1 MTVEKS
7 EPDKKPTDTHLDFVD
22 MDAIKTEVY
31 DIIEVA
37 IHAAVAA
44 GELVI
49 SEVPTIPFSPTKTLE
64 HGDIATPIALGLA
77 KQARMAPR
85 KIAEI
90 IVTHI
95 NLDAHPTI
103 RQIDIAGAGFINIH
117 LSDNWL
123 YDTLQAIATMRETYG
138 TCNKGEG
145 KQLQIEFVSANPTGP
160 LNIVSGRAA
169 AVGDTLVNLLN
180 AIGYNAIREFY
191 VNDAGGQVERLGES
205 IDVRYRQ
212 VLGED
217 GLEIPDDGYHGEYIR
232 EFAQTIVETEGD
244 THLQLKTDER
254 IALFR
259 DKGIAHIL
267 GQQKASL
274 ERFGVNFDVWSSE
287 KAIRESGKPEE
298 IIELFRDKAY
308 LYEAEGATW
317 FRMTDFGDDKDC
329 VVVRSNGE
337 YTYFVPDAA
346 YHRDKFDR
354 GFSTVIDLLGPDHQ
368 GHISRLK
375 NFAKALGLP
384 DEWLEISIIQ
394 QVNLVDAEGNPQD
407 MSKRRGQFY
416 TLDALIDELAA
427 TVGEQF
433 AVDVARYFF
442 LMRANNTHLD
452 FNMELAITHASE
464 NPVFYIQYAHARCC
478 SIFEQGDEQG
488 ITPKPIEVV
497 SLKRL
502 TEPMEHELIRKL
514 AEFPSA
520 VLLSAEAREAHRI
533 VHYLYELAGIF
544 HPYYNQHR
552 VLDPADMEKT
562 DARLILIQSVQRVLK
577 NGLTLLGISAPTS
590 M

>member
-1 MTVEKS
+1 
-7 EPDKKPTDTHLDFVD
+7 

-37 IHAAVAA
+37 IHAAIAA

-49 SEVPTIPFSPTKTLE
+49 SEVPTIPFSPTKTPE

-123 YDTLQAIATMRETYG
+123 YDTLQRIAAMQSAYG
-138 TCNKGEG
+138 TCDKGAG
-145 KQLQIEFVSANPTGP
+145 KQVQIEFVSANPTGP

-212 VLGED
+212 AFGED
-217 GLEIPDDGYHGEYIR
+217 GLEIPEGGYHGEYIR

-244 THLQLKTDER
+244 VYLQLETAER
-254 IALFR
+254 AAIFR
-259 DKGIAHIL
+259 DKGIADIL
-267 GQQKASL
+267 AQQKRSL
-274 ERFGVNFDVWSSE
+274 KRFGVDFDVWSSE

-354 GFSTVIDLLGPDHQ
+354 GFTTVIDLLGPDHQ
-368 GHISRLK
+368 GHISHLK
-375 NFAKALGLP
+375 NFVQAMGLP
-384 DEWLEISIIQ
+384 DDWLEVFIIQ
-394 QVNLVDAEGNPQD
+394 QVNLVDAGGKRVD
-407 MSKRRGQFY
+407 MSKRSGQFL

-562 DARLILIQSVQRVLK
+562 DARLILIQSVQSVLK

>member
-1 MTVEKS
+1 
-7 EPDKKPTDTHLDFVD
+7 

-31 DIIEVA
+31 NIIESA

-44 GELVI
+44 GELAI
-49 SEVPTIPFSPTKTLE
+49 AIPEVPTIPFSPTKTPE

-85 KIAEI
+85 NIAEI
-90 IVTHI
+90 IVKHI
-95 NLDAHPTI
+95 DREAYPII
-103 RQIDIAGAGFINIH
+103 RRIDIGDPGFINIH
-117 LSDNWL
+117 LSDNYL
-123 YDTLQAIATMRETYG
+123 YDTLRTITAMQAAYG
-138 TCNKGEG
+138 TCEKGAG

-191 VNDAGGQVERLGES
+191 VNDAGGQVQRLGES
-205 IDVRYRQ
+205 IEVRYREA
-212 VLGED
+212 LGEE
-217 GLEIPDDGYHGEYIR
+217 GLKIPEGGYPGEYLQA
-232 EFAQTIVETEGD
+232 FAQTIVETEGD

-254 IALFR
+254 VALFR
-259 DKGIAHIL
+259 DRGIAHIL
-267 GQQKASL
+267 EQQKTSL

-298 IIELFRDKAY
+298 IIQLFQEKKY

-317 FRMTDFGDDKDC
+317 FRMTDFDDDKDC
-329 VVVRSNGE
+329 VVIRRDGE

-354 GFSTVIDLLGPDHQ
+354 GFTTVIDLLGPDHQ

-375 NFAKALGLP
+375 NFVKALGLP
-384 DEWLEISIIQ
+384 DDWLEIFIIQ
-394 QVNLVDAEGNPQD
+394 QVNIVDAEGKRRD
-407 MSKRRGQFY
+407 MSKRSGQFY
-416 TLDALIDELAA
+416 TLDTLIDELAE

-442 LMRANNTHLD
+442 LMRANSSHLD
-452 FNMELAITHASE
+452 FNMELAITHATE
-464 NPVFYIQYAHARCC
+464 NPVFYIQYAHARCY
-478 SIFEQGDEQG
+478 SIFEQGKEHG
-488 ITPKPIEVV
+488 ITPKPIEEV

-514 AEFPSA
+514 AEFPSI
-520 VLLSAEAREAHRI
+520 VLLSAEMREAHRI
-533 VHYLYELAGIF
+533 PHYLHELSGIF

-552 VLDPADMEKT
+552 VLDPKDMEKT
-562 DARLILIQSVQRVLK
+562 QARLILVQSVQNVLK
-577 NGLTLLGISAPTS
+577 NGLTLLGISAPAS

>member
-1 MTVEKS
+1 M
-7 EPDKKPTDTHLDFVD
+7 DT
-22 MDAIKTEVY
+22 IKTEVHN
-31 DIIEVA
+31 ILENA
-37 IHAAVAA
+37 IHTAIAAEEIA
-44 GELVI
+44 I
-49 SEVPTIPFSPTKTLE
+49 SEVPDIPFSPTKTPE

-77 KQARMAPR
+77 KHARMAPR

-95 NLDAHPTI
+95 DLNAHPNI

-123 YDTLQAIATMRETYG
+123 YDTLQTIIAMQAAYG
-138 TCNKGEG
+138 TCDKGEG
-145 KQLQIEFVSANPTGP
+145 KPLQIEFVSANPTGP

-180 AIGYNAIREFY
+180 AIGYKAIREYY

-212 VLGED
+212 ALGEE
-217 GLEIPDDGYHGEYIR
+217 GLEIPEGGYQGEYLQA
-232 EFAQTIVETEGD
+232 FAQTIADMEGD
-244 THLQLKTDER
+244 TYLQLTTDER
-254 IALFR
+254 IAHFR

-267 GQQKASL
+267 AQQKTSL

-287 KAIRESGKPEE
+287 KAIRDSGKPEE
-298 IIELFRDKAY
+298 IIQVFRENGY

-329 VVVRSNGE
+329 VVIKSNGE

-354 GFSTVIDLLGPDHQ
+354 DSQRLLICLDPTIKGILHTSK
-368 GHISRLK
+368 ISSKDSVYPMTGSKSSSFNRSISSMQ
-375 NFAKALGLP
+375 KANGRICRNVVVSFLP
-384 DEWLEISIIQ
+384 SMISLTNSQ
-394 QVNLVDAEGNPQD
+394 
-407 MSKRRGQFY
+407 R
-416 TLDALIDELAA
+416 

-452 FNMELAITHASE
+452 FNMELAVTHASE

-478 SIFEQGDEQG
+478 SIFEQGNEQG
-488 ITPKPIEVV
+488 IAPEPIEAV

-514 AEFPSA
+514 AEFPSI
-520 VLLSAEAREAHRI
+520 VLLSAEAREAHHI
-533 VHYLYELAGIF
+533 PHYLHELAGIF

-552 VLDPADMEKT
+552 V
-562 DARLILIQSVQRVLK
+562 QSTPGTGSVRHGKDVRTAYFGK
-577 NGLTLLGISAPTS
+577 MSTTKFKSACKAC
-590 M
+590 

>member
-1 MTVEKS
+1 MNLKR
-7 EPDKKPTDTHLDFVD
+7 KPPDTHLNFAN

-31 DIIEVA
+31 TILETA
-37 IHAAVAA
+37 IRAAMES
-44 GELVI
+44 GELSI
-49 SEVPTIPFSPTKTLE
+49 AEVPDIPFSPTKTPE

-90 IVTHI
+90 IRKHIDLDTHPSIRDI
-95 NLDAHPTI
+95 N
-103 RQIDIAGAGFINIH
+103 IAGAGFINIH
-117 LSDNWL
+117 LSNEWL
-123 YDTLQAIATMRETYG
+123 YDTLRTIAATQSAYG
-138 TCNKGEG
+138 TCDKGAG
-145 KQLQIEFVSANPTGP
+145 KPLQIEFVSANPTGP

-180 AIGYNAIREFY
+180 AIGYKAIREFY
-191 VNDAGGQVERLGES
+191 VNDAGGQVDRLGAS

-212 VLGED
+212 ALGEAD
-217 GLEIPDDGYHGEYIR
+217 LEIPEGGYQGGYLR
-232 EFAQTIVETEGD
+232 EFAEALVESEGD
-244 THLQLKTDER
+244 GLLQLETDER
-254 IALFR
+254 VAHFR
-259 DKGIAHIL
+259 DKGVAHIL
-267 GQQKASL
+267 TQQKASL
-274 ERFGVNFDVWSSE
+274 ERFGVHFDVWSSE

-298 IIELFRDKAY
+298 IIELFREKAY

-329 VVVRSNGE
+329 VVIRSNGE

-354 GFSTVIDLLGPDHQ
+354 GFTTVIDLLGPDHQ
-368 GHISRLK
+368 GHITRLK
-375 NFAKALGLP
+375 GFVKALGMP
-384 DEWLEISIIQ
+384 DDWLEIFIIQ
-394 QVNLVDAEGNPQD
+394 QVNLVDAAGNRED
-407 MSKRRGQFY
+407 MSKRRGQFL
-416 TLDALIDELAA
+416 TLDALVDELAE

-452 FNMELAITHASE
+452 FNMELAVTHASE

-478 SIFEQGDEQG
+478 SIFEQGAEQG
-488 ITPKPIEVV
+488 VTPKPIEAV

-514 AEFPSA
+514 ADFPSV
-520 VLLSAEAREAHRI
+520 VLLSAETREAHRI
-533 VHYLYELAGIF
+533 PHYLHELSGIF

-552 VLDPADMEKT
+552 VLDPSDMEKT
-562 DARLILIQSVQRVLK
+562 HARLTLVQSVQSVLK
-577 NGLTLLGISAPTS
+577 NGLTLLGISAPVS

>member
-1 MTVEKS
+1 MDTIKS
-7 EPDKKPTDTHLDFVD
+7 E
-22 MDAIKTEVY
+22 IY
-31 DIIEVA
+31 DIIESA
-37 IHAAVAA
+37 IRAAVAA
-44 GELVI
+44 GELTI
-49 SEVPTIPFSPTKTLE
+49 PKVPKIPFSPTKTPE

-77 KQARMAPR
+77 KQAKMPPR

-90 IVTHI
+90 IVAHI
-95 NLDAHPTI
+95 NLNAHPTI

-117 LSDNWL
+117 LSDNYL
-123 YDTLQAIATMRETYG
+123 YDTLQTIATMREAYG
-138 TCNKGEG
+138 TSDKGAG

-180 AIGYNAIREFY
+180 AIGYNAVREYY

-212 VLGED
+212 ALGEK
-217 GLEIPDDGYHGEYIR
+217 GLEIPEGGYQGKYLQ
-232 EFAQTIVETEGD
+232 EFAQTIVDAEGEIYLQLETE
-244 THLQLKTDER
+244 ER
-254 IALFR
+254 VAAFR

-267 GQQKASL
+267 AQQKKSL

-298 IIELFRDKAY
+298 IIELFREKAY

-329 VVVRSNGE
+329 VVIRSNGE
-337 YTYFVPDAA
+337 YTYFVPDAT

-354 GFSTVIDLLGPDHQ
+354 GFTTVIDLLGPDHQ

-375 NFAKALGLP
+375 NFVKALGLP
-384 DEWLEISIIQ
+384 DDWLEISIIQ
-394 QVNLVDAEGNPQD
+394 QVNLVDAEGKRQD
-407 MSKRRGQFY
+407 MSKRQGQFL
-416 TLDALIDELAA
+416 TLDALIDELAE

-452 FNMELAITHASE
+452 FNMELAVTHASE

-478 SIFEQGDEQG
+478 SIFEQGNEQG
-488 ITPKPIEVV
+488 ITSKPIEAV
-497 SLKRL
+497 SLNRL
-502 TEPMEHELIRKL
+502 TASMEHELIRKL
-514 AEFPSA
+514 ADFPAA
-520 VLLSAEAREAHRI
+520 VLLSAEAREAHRV
-533 VHYLYELAGIF
+533 VHYLHELAGIF

-552 VLDPADMEKT
+552 VLDPTDMEKT
-562 DARLILIQSVQRVLK
+562 HARLILIQSVQSVLK
-577 NGLTLLGISAPTS
+577 NGLTLLGISAPTA

>member
-1 MTVEKS
+1 M
-7 EPDKKPTDTHLDFVD
+7 DT
-22 MDAIKTEVY
+22 IKTEIY
-31 DIIEVA
+31 NIIENA
-37 IHAAVAA
+37 IRAAIDA
-44 GELVI
+44 GELPI
-49 SEVPTIPFSPTKTLE
+49 SEVPKIPFSPTKTPQ
-64 HGDIATPIALGLA
+64 HGDIATPVALGLA

-90 IVTHI
+90 IVSHI

-117 LSDNWL
+117 LADNYL
-123 YDTLQAIATMRETYG
+123 YDTLQTIATMQEGYG

-145 KQLQIEFVSANPTGP
+145 KRLQIEFVSANPTGP

-169 AVGDTLVNLLN
+169 AVGDTLVNLLK
-180 AIGYNAIREFY
+180 AIGYNAIREYY

-212 VLGED
+212 TLGED
-217 GLEIPDDGYHGEYIR
+217 GLEIPEGGYQGEYLR
-232 EFAQTIVETEGD
+232 EFAQTLAETEGD
-244 THLQLKTDER
+244 VHLQLEPEER
-254 IALFR
+254 VAAFR

-267 GQQKASL
+267 AEQKKSL
-274 ERFGVNFDVWSSE
+274 ERFGVDFDVWSSE

-308 LYEAEGATW
+308 LYEAEDATW

-354 GFSTVIDLLGPDHQ
+354 GFTTVIDLLGPDHQ

-375 NFAKALGLP
+375 NFVKALGLP
-384 DEWLEISIIQ
+384 DDWLEIFIIQ
-394 QVNLVDAEGNPQD
+394 QVNLVDAEGKRSD
-407 MSKRRGQFY
+407 MSKRRGQFL
-416 TLDALIDELAA
+416 TLDDLIDELAA

-452 FNMELAITHASE
+452 FNMELAVTHASE

-478 SIFEQGDEQG
+478 SIFEQGTEQG
-488 ITPKPIEVV
+488 ITAKSIEAV
-497 SLKRL
+497 SLERI

-520 VLLSAEAREAHRI
+520 VLLSAEAREAHRV
-533 VHYLYELAGIF
+533 VHYLHELAGIF

-562 DARLILIQSVQRVLK
+562 DARLILIQSVQSVLK

>member
-1 MTVEKS
+1 M
-7 EPDKKPTDTHLDFVD
+7 DT
-22 MDAIKTEVY
+22 IKTEVCN
-31 DIIEVA
+31 IIEGA

-44 GELVI
+44 GELAI
-49 SEVPTIPFSPTKTLE
+49 SEVPTIPFSPTKTPE
-64 HGDIATPIALGLA
+64 HGDIATPVALGLA

-85 KIAEI
+85 SIAEI
-90 IVTHI
+90 IVKHIDSDTHAI
-95 NLDAHPTI
+95 IH
-103 RQIDIAGAGFINIH
+103 QIDIAGPGFINIQ

-123 YDTLQAIATMRETYG
+123 YETLQTIAAAQKDYG
-138 TCNKGEG
+138 TCDKGAG
-145 KQLQIEFVSANPTGP
+145 KRVQIEFVSANPTGP

-180 AIGYNAIREFY
+180 AIGYEAIREFY
-191 VNDAGGQVERLGES
+191 VNDAGGQVQRLGES

-212 VLGED
+212 ALGEEA
-217 GLEIPDDGYHGEYIR
+217 LEIPEGGYQGEYIR
-232 EFAQTIVETEGD
+232 EFAETLVETAGD
-244 THLQLKTDER
+244 KYLELKTDER
-254 IALFR
+254 IARFR

-287 KAIRESGKPEE
+287 KAIRESGKPEK
-298 IIELFRDKAY
+298 IIQLFQEQGY

-329 VVVRSNGE
+329 VVIRQDGE

-354 GFSTVIDLLGPDHQ
+354 GFTTVIDLLGPDHQ

-375 NFAKALGLP
+375 NFVKALGLP
-384 DEWLEISIIQ
+384 DDWLEISIIQ
-394 QVNLVDAEGNPQD
+394 QVNLVDAAGKRED
-407 MSKRRGQFY
+407 MSKRSGHFL
-416 TLDALIDELAA
+416 TLDNLIDELAE

-442 LMRANNTHLD
+442 LMRANSSHLD
-452 FNMELAITHASE
+452 FNIELAITHASE

-478 SIFEQGDEQG
+478 SIFEQGSEQG
-488 ITPKPIEVV
+488 ITSKPVEEV
-497 SLKRL
+497 SLKHL
-502 TEPMEHELIRKL
+502 TELMEHELIRKL
-514 AEFPSA
+514 AEFPSI
-520 VLLSAEAREAHRI
+520 VRLSAETREAHR
-533 VHYLYELAGIF
+533 VPHYLHELSGIF

-562 DARLILIQSVQRVLK
+562 HARLILIQSVQTVLK
-577 NGLTLLGISAPTS
+577 NGLTLLGISAPAA

>member
-1 MTVEKS
+1 M
-7 EPDKKPTDTHLDFVD
+7 P
-22 MDAIKTEVY
+22 
-31 DIIEVA
+31 
-37 IHAAVAA
+37 
-44 GELVI
+44 
-49 SEVPTIPFSPTKTLE
+49 
-64 HGDIATPIALGLA
+64 
-77 KQARMAPR
+77 PR

-117 LSDNWL
+117 LSDNYL
-123 YDTLQAIATMRETYG
+123 YDTLQTIATMQAAYG

-180 AIGYNAIREFY
+180 AIGYNAVREYY

-212 VLGED
+212 ALGKE
-217 GLEIPDDGYHGEYIR
+217 GLEIPEGGYPGEYLR
-232 EFAQTIVETEGD
+232 EFAQTIADTEGD
-244 THLQLKTDER
+244 VYLQLETEAR
-254 IALFR
+254 VAVFR
-259 DKGIAHIL
+259 EKGIAHIL
-267 GQQKASL
+267 AEQKKSL

-298 IIELFRDKAY
+298 IIQLFREKAY
-308 LYEAEGATW
+308 LYEAEDATW

-329 VVVRSNGE
+329 VVIRSNGE

-354 GFSTVIDLLGPDHQ
+354 GFTTVIDLFGPDHQ

-375 NFAKALGLP
+375 NFVKALGLP
-384 DEWLEISIIQ
+384 DDWLEISIIQ
-394 QVNLVDAEGNPQD
+394 QVNLVDAEGNRQD
-407 MSKRRGQFY
+407 MSKRQGKFL
-416 TLDALIDELAA
+416 TLDALIDELAE
-427 TVGEQF
+427 TVSEQF

-452 FNMELAITHASE
+452 FNMELAVTHASE

-478 SIFEQGDEQG
+478 SIFEQGSEQG
-488 ITPKPIEVV
+488 ITPKPIEAV
-497 SLKRL
+497 SLKQL

-514 AEFPSA
+514 ADFPST

-533 VHYLYELAGIF
+533 VHYLHELAGIF

-562 DARLILIQSVQRVLK
+562 YARLILIQSVQSVLK
-577 NGLTLLGISAPTS
+577 NGLTLLGISAPTA

>member
-1 MTVEKS
+1 M
-7 EPDKKPTDTHLDFVD
+7 DT
-22 MDAIKTEVY
+22 IKAEIY
-31 DIIEVA
+31 DIIESA
-37 IHAAVAA
+37 IQAAVAA
-44 GELVI
+44 AELTI
-49 SEVPTIPFSPTKTLE
+49 SEMPKIPFSPTKTPE

-117 LSDNWL
+117 LSDNYL
-123 YDTLQAIATMRETYG
+123 YDTLQIIATMQEAYG
-138 TCNKGEG
+138 TCDKGEA

-160 LNIVSGRAA
+160 INIVSGRAA

-180 AIGYNAIREFY
+180 AIGYNAIREYY

-212 VLGED
+212 ALGED
-217 GLEIPDDGYHGEYIR
+217 GLEIPEGGYQGEYLR
-232 EFAQTIVETEGD
+232 EFAQAIADTEGD
-244 THLQLKTDER
+244 VYLQLETAER
-254 IALFR
+254 VAAFR

-267 GQQKASL
+267 AQQKSSL
-274 ERFGVNFDVWSSE
+274 ERFGVDFDVWSSE

-308 LYEAEGATW
+308 LYEAEDATW

-329 VVVRSNGE
+329 VVIKSDGE

-354 GFSTVIDLLGPDHQ
+354 DFTTVIDLLGPDHQ
-368 GHISRLK
+368 GHISHLK
-375 NFAKALGLP
+375 NFVKAMGLP
-384 DEWLEISIIQ
+384 DDWLEIFIIQ
-394 QVNLVDAEGNPQD
+394 WVNLVDAEGKRSD
-407 MSKRRGQFY
+407 MSKRRGQFR
-416 TLDALIDELAA
+416 TLDDLIDELAEA
-427 TVGEQF
+427 VGEQF

-452 FNMELAITHASE
+452 FNMELAVTHASE

-488 ITPKPIEVV
+488 ITPKPIEAV
-497 SLKRL
+497 SLNQL

-514 AEFPSA
+514 AEFPST
-520 VLLSAEAREAHRI
+520 VLLSAETREAHRV
-533 VHYLYELAGIF
+533 VHYLHELAGIF

-552 VLDPADMEKT
+552 VLNPADMKKT

>member
-1 MTVEKS
+1 M
-7 EPDKKPTDTHLDFVD
+7 DT
-22 MDAIKTEVY
+22 IKTEICN
-31 DIIEVA
+31 IIERA
-37 IHAAVAA
+37 IHAAVEA
-44 GELVI
+44 GEITI
-49 SEVPTIPFSPTKTLE
+49 SEVPKIPFSPTKTPE

-77 KQARMAPR
+77 KQAKMAPR
-85 KIAEI
+85 NIAEI

-123 YDTLQAIATMRETYG
+123 YDTLQTIVEMQAAYG

-145 KQLQIEFVSANPTGP
+145 KPLQIEFVSANPTGP

-180 AIGYNAIREFY
+180 AIGYDAIREFY

-212 VLGED
+212 ALGEED
-217 GLEIPDDGYHGEYIR
+217 LEIPEGGYQGEYLM
-232 EFAQTIVETEGD
+232 EFAQTIADTEGD
-244 THLQLKTDER
+244 VYLQLETEER
-254 IALFR
+254 VAAFR
-259 DKGIAHIL
+259 DKGIAYIL
-267 GQQKASL
+267 AQQKRSL

-287 KAIRESGKPEE
+287 KAIRESRKPEE
-298 IIELFRDKAY
+298 IIELFREKAY

-329 VVVRSNGE
+329 VVIRSNGE

-354 GFSTVIDLLGPDHQ
+354 GFTTVIDLLGPDHQ
-368 GHISRLK
+368 GHITRLK
-375 NFAKALGLP
+375 NFVKALGLP
-384 DEWLEISIIQ
+384 DDWLEISIIQ
-394 QVNLVDAEGNPQD
+394 QVNLVDAEGKRED
-407 MSKRRGQFY
+407 MSKRSGHFL
-416 TLDALIDELAA
+416 TLDALIDELAE

-433 AVDVARYFF
+433 AVDAARYFF

-452 FNMELAITHASE
+452 FNMALAVTHASE

-488 ITPKPIEVV
+488 ITPKSIEAV
-497 SLKRL
+497 SLQQL

-514 AEFPSA
+514 ADFPSV

-533 VHYLYELAGIF
+533 VHYLHELGGIF

-562 DARLILIQSVQRVLK
+562 YARLILIQSVQCVLK

>member
-1 MTVEKS
+1 
-7 EPDKKPTDTHLDFVD
+7 
-22 MDAIKTEVY
+22 MDAIKTE
-31 DIIEVA
+31 IHNILESA
-37 IHAAVAA
+37 IHAAVEA
-44 GELVI
+44 GELPI
-49 SEVPTIPFSPTKTLE
+49 SEVPTIPFSPTKTPE

-77 KQARMAPR
+77 KQARMAPQN
-85 KIAEI
+85 IAKI
-90 IVTHI
+90 IVDHI
-95 NLDAHPTI
+95 NSDIHPII
-103 RQIDIAGAGFINIH
+103 RDINIAGAGFINIH
-117 LSDNWL
+117 LADDWL
-123 YDTLQAIATMRETYG
+123 YDTLHTIAETQTTYG
-138 TCNKGEG
+138 TSEKGAG
-145 KQLQIEFVSANPTGP
+145 KQIQIEFVSANPTGP
-160 LNIVSGRAA
+160 LNIVNGRAA

-180 AIGYNAIREFY
+180 AIGYQAIREFY
-191 VNDAGGQVERLGES
+191 VNDAGGQVQRLGES
-205 IDVRYRQ
+205 IDIRYRQ
-212 VLGED
+212 ALGEKA
-217 GLEIPDDGYHGEYIR
+217 LEIPEDGYQGEYIR
-232 EFAQTIVETEGD
+232 EFAETLVETDGD
-244 THLQLKTDER
+244 THLELKTDER
-254 IALFR
+254 IARFR

-267 GQQKASL
+267 AQQKASL
-274 ERFGVNFDVWSSE
+274 ERFGVNFDVWASE
-287 KAIRESGKPEE
+287 KAIRDSGKPEE
-298 IIELFRDKAY
+298 IIQLFQEKEY

-329 VVVRSNGE
+329 VVIRRDGE

-354 GFSTVIDLLGPDHQ
+354 GFSTAIDLFGPDHQ

-375 NFAKALGLP
+375 NFVKALGLP

-407 MSKRRGQFY
+407 MSKRRGKFY
-416 TLDALIDELAA
+416 TLDTLIDELSE

-442 LMRANNTHLD
+442 LMRANSSHLD

-478 SIFEQGDEQG
+478 SIFQQGDEHG
-488 ITPKPIEVV
+488 ITPKPIEET

-502 TEPMEHELIRKL
+502 TEPIEHELIRKL
-514 AEFPSA
+514 AEFPSI
-520 VLLSAEAREAHRI
+520 VHLSAETREAHRI
-533 VHYLYELAGIF
+533 PHYLHELSGIF

-562 DARLILIQSVQRVLK
+562 HARLILIQSVQTVLK

>member
-1 MTVEKS
+1 
-7 EPDKKPTDTHLDFVD
+7 
-22 MDAIKTEVY
+22 MDAIKTEIY
-31 DIIEVA
+31 NILEDA
-37 IHAAVAA
+37 IRAAVAA
-44 GELVI
+44 GELTI
-49 SEVPTIPFSPTKTLE
+49 SEVPTIPFSPTKTPE

-85 KIAEI
+85 NIAEI
-90 IVTHI
+90 IVKHI
-95 NLDAHPTI
+95 DPKAHPII
-103 RQIDIAGAGFINIH
+103 RQIDIAGAGFINIY
-117 LSDNWL
+117 LSNNWL
-123 YDTLQAIATMRETYG
+123 YDTLQTISAMQAAYG
-138 TCNKGEG
+138 TCNKGAG
-145 KQLQIEFVSANPTGP
+145 KQVQIEFVSANPTGP

-169 AVGDTLVNLLN
+169 AVGDTLVSLLN
-180 AIGYNAIREFY
+180 AIGYKAIREFY
-191 VNDAGGQVERLGES
+191 VNDAGGQVQRLGES

-212 VLGED
+212 ALGEE
-217 GLEIPDDGYHGEYIR
+217 GLEIPEDGYPGEYLR
-232 EFAQTIVETEGD
+232 EFAQTLVETETD
-244 THLQLKTDER
+244 TYLQLEADER
-254 IALFR
+254 VALFR

-267 GQQKASL
+267 GQQKTSL

-287 KAIRESGKPEE
+287 KAIRDSGKPEE
-298 IIELFRDKAY
+298 IIQLFQEKEY

-329 VVVRSNGE
+329 VVIRQDGE

-354 GFSTVIDLLGPDHQ
+354 GFTTVIDLLGPDHQ

-375 NFAKALGLP
+375 NFVKALGLP
-384 DEWLEISIIQ
+384 DDWLEISIIQ
-394 QVNLVDAEGNPQD
+394 QVNLVDAEGKRQD

-416 TLDALIDELAA
+416 TLDTLIDELAEI
-427 TVGEQF
+427 VGEQF

-452 FNMELAITHASE
+452 FNMELAVTHASE

-478 SIFEQGDEQG
+478 SIFEQGNEQG
-488 ITPKPIEVV
+488 IISQPIEDV

-514 AEFPSA
+514 AEFPSM
-520 VLLSAEAREAHRI
+520 VLMSAETREAHR
-533 VHYLYELAGIF
+533 VPHYLHELAGIF

-552 VLDPADMEKT
+552 VLDPTDLEKT
-562 DARLILIQSVQRVLK
+562 HARLILIQSVQTVLK
-577 NGLTLLGISAPTS
+577 NGLTLLGISAPES

>member
-1 MTVEKS
+1 
-7 EPDKKPTDTHLDFVD
+7 
-22 MDAIKTEVY
+22 MDAIKTEVH
-31 DIIEVA
+31 DILKRA
-37 IHAAVAA
+37 IHDAVAA
-44 GELVI
+44 GELSI
-49 SEVPTIPFSPTKTLE
+49 AEVPDIPFSPTKTPE

-85 KIAEI
+85 NIAEK

-95 NLDAHPTI
+95 DLESHPTI
-103 RQIDIAGAGFINIH
+103 HKIDIAGAGFINIH
-117 LSDNWL
+117 LSDEWL
-123 YDTLQAIATMRETYG
+123 YNTLRTIAATQSAYG
-138 TCNKGEG
+138 TCDKGSG
-145 KQLQIEFVSANPTGP
+145 KQVQIEFVSANPTGP
-160 LNIVSGRAA
+160 INIVSGRAA

-180 AIGYNAIREFY
+180 AVGYKAIREYY
-191 VNDAGGQVERLGES
+191 VNDAGGQVEKLGES

-212 VLGED
+212 ALGEEN
-217 GLEIPDDGYHGEYIR
+217 LEIPEGGYQGEYLR

-244 THLQLKTDER
+244 TYLQLEMGER
-254 IALFR
+254 VAHFR
-259 DKGIAHIL
+259 DKGVAHIL
-267 GQQKASL
+267 AEQKTAL

-287 KAIRESGKPEE
+287 KTIRDSGKPEE
-298 IIELFRDKAY
+298 IIELFREKDY

-329 VVVRSNGE
+329 VVIRSNGE

-354 GFSTVIDLLGPDHQ
+354 GFTTAIDLLGPDHQ
-368 GHISRLK
+368 GHITRLK
-375 NFAKALGLP
+375 NFAKALGMP
-384 DEWLEISIIQ
+384 DDWLEVSIIQ
-394 QVNLVDAEGNPQD
+394 QVNLVNADGERLD
-407 MSKRRGQFY
+407 MSKRRGQFL
-416 TLDALIDELAA
+416 TLDLLIDELAE

-478 SIFEQGDEQG
+478 SIFEQGSEQG
-488 ITPKPIEVV
+488 ITPKPIEEV

-502 TEPMEHELIRKL
+502 AEPMEHELIRKL
-514 AEFPSA
+514 AEFPS
-520 VLLSAEAREAHRI
+520 VILLSAETREAHR
-533 VHYLYELAGIF
+533 VPHYLHELAGIF

-552 VLDPADMEKT
+552 VLDPLDMEKT
-562 DARLILIQSVQRVLK
+562 DARLILIQSVQTVLK
-577 NGLTLLGISAPTS
+577 NGLALLGISAPTS

>member
-1 MTVEKS
+1 
-7 EPDKKPTDTHLDFVD
+7 

-31 DIIEVA
+31 NILEDA
-37 IHAAVAA
+37 IRAAVAA

-49 SEVPTIPFSPTKTLE
+49 SEVPTIPFSPTKTPE

-85 KIAEI
+85 NIAEI
-90 IVTHI
+90 IVKHI
-95 NLDAHPTI
+95 DREAYPII
-103 RQIDIAGAGFINIH
+103 RRIDIGDPGFINIH
-117 LSDNWL
+117 LSDNYL
-123 YDTLQAIATMRETYG
+123 YDTLRTITAMQAAYG
-138 TCNKGEG
+138 TFDKGAGE
-145 KQLQIEFVSANPTGP
+145 QVQIEFVSANPTGP

-180 AIGYNAIREFY
+180 AIGYQAIREFY

-212 VLGED
+212 ALGEE
-217 GLEIPDDGYHGEYIR
+217 GLEIPEGGYQGEYLR

-244 THLQLKTDER
+244 TYLQLESDER
-254 IALFR
+254 AALFR
-259 DKGIAHIL
+259 DKGIAHVL
-267 GQQKASL
+267 AQQKASL
-274 ERFGVNFDVWSSE
+274 DRFKVNFDVWASE
-287 KAIRESGKPEE
+287 KAIRDSGKPEE
-298 IIELFRDKAY
+298 IMQAFREKSY

-317 FRMTDFGDDKDC
+317 FRMSDFGDDKDC
-329 VVVRSNGE
+329 VVIRQNGE

-354 GFSTVIDLLGPDHQ
+354 GFSTVIDLFGPDHQ
-368 GHISRLK
+368 GHISRLQ
-375 NFAKALGLP
+375 NFVKALGLP
-384 DEWLEISIIQ
+384 DNWLEISIIQ
-394 QVNLVDAEGNPQD
+394 QVNLVDAEGKRVD
-407 MSKRRGQFY
+407 MSKRSGQFL
-416 TLDALIDELAA
+416 TLDALIDELAEA
-427 TVGEQF
+427 VGEQF

-478 SIFEQGDEQG
+478 SIFEQGNEQG
-488 ITPKPIEVV
+488 ITLKPIEEV

-502 TEPMEHELIRKL
+502 TESIEHELIRKL
-514 AEFPSA
+514 AEFPSI
-520 VLLSAEAREAHRI
+520 VLLSGETREAHR
-533 VHYLYELAGIF
+533 VPHYLHELAGIF

-552 VLDPADMEKT
+552 VLDSADMEKT
-562 DARLILIQSVQRVLK
+562 DARLILVQSVQTVLK
-577 NGLTLLGISAPTS
+577 NGLTLLGISAPES

>member
-1 MTVEKS
+1 M
-7 EPDKKPTDTHLDFVD
+7 DT
-22 MDAIKTEVY
+22 IKTEVY
-31 DIIEVA
+31 NILESA
-37 IHAAVAA
+37 IHAAVDA
-44 GELVI
+44 GELAI
-49 SEVPTIPFSPTKTLE
+49 SEVPTIPFSPTKTPE
-64 HGDIATPIALGLA
+64 HGDIATPVALGLA

-85 KIAEI
+85 NIAEI
-90 IVTHI
+90 IISHI
-95 NLDAHPTI
+95 NPDAHPII

-123 YDTLQAIATMRETYG
+123 YDTLHTIAAMQSAYG
-138 TCNKGEG
+138 TCEEGAG
-145 KQLQIEFVSANPTGP
+145 KQVQIEFVSANPTGP

-191 VNDAGGQVERLGES
+191 VNDAGGQVQRLGES

-212 VLGED
+212 VLGEE
-217 GLEIPDDGYHGEYIR
+217 GLEIPEGGYQGEYLQA
-232 EFAQTIVETEGD
+232 FAQTIVETEGNAC
-244 THLQLKTDER
+244 LQLETDER
-254 IALFR
+254 VALFR

-267 GQQKASL
+267 GQQRTSL
-274 ERFGVNFDVWSSE
+274 ERFRVNFDIWSSE
-287 KAIRESGKPEE
+287 KAIRDSGKPEE
-298 IIELFRDKAY
+298 IIQVFRENGY

-329 VVVRSNGE
+329 VVIKSDGE

-354 GFSTVIDLLGPDHQ
+354 GFTTVIDLLGPDHQ
-368 GHISRLK
+368 GHITHLK
-375 NFAKALGLP
+375 NFVKGLGMP
-384 DEWLEISIIQ
+384 DDWLEIFIIQ
-394 QVNLVDAEGNPQD
+394 QVNLINAEGNRLD

-416 TLDALIDELAA
+416 TLDTLIDELAE

-442 LMRANNTHLD
+442 LMRANSSHLD

-478 SIFEQGDEQG
+478 SIFEQGDEHG
-488 ITPKPIEVV
+488 IIPKPIEEAP
-497 SLKRL
+497 LKRL

-514 AEFPSA
+514 AEFPSI
-520 VLLSAEAREAHRI
+520 VRLSAEAREAHRI
-533 VHYLYELAGIF
+533 PHYLYELSGIF

-562 DARLILIQSVQRVLK
+562 HARLILIQSVQTVLK

>member
-1 MTVEKS
+1 
-7 EPDKKPTDTHLDFVD
+7 

-31 DIIEVA
+31 DIIEGA

-44 GELVI
+44 GELAI
-49 SEVPTIPFSPTKTLE
+49 SEVPTIPFSPTKTPE

-77 KQARMAPR
+77 KRARMAPR
-85 KIAEI
+85 KIAQI
-90 IVTHI
+90 IVSHI
-95 NLDAHPTI
+95 NPKAHPVI
-103 RQIDIAGAGFINIH
+103 HQIDIAGAGFINIH

-123 YDTLQAIATMRETYG
+123 YDTLQTIVETQEAYG
-138 TCNKGEG
+138 TCDKGEG
-145 KQLQIEFVSANPTGP
+145 KPLQIEFVSANPTGP

-180 AIGYNAIREFY
+180 AIGYKAIREYY

-212 VLGED
+212 ALGEE
-217 GLEIPDDGYHGEYIR
+217 GLEIPEGGYQGEYLQ
-232 EFAQTIVETEGD
+232 EFAQNIADMAGD
-244 THLQLKTDER
+244 TYLQLKTSER
-254 IALFR
+254 VARFR
-259 DKGIAHIL
+259 DEGIAHIL
-267 GQQKASL
+267 AQQKTSL

-287 KAIRESGKPEE
+287 KAIRDSGKPEE
-298 IIELFRDKAY
+298 IIQLFREKEY
-308 LYEAEGATW
+308 LYEAEDATW

-354 GFSTVIDLLGPDHQ
+354 GFTTVIDLLGPDHQ
-368 GHISRLK
+368 GHITRLK
-375 NFAKALGLP
+375 NFVKALGMP
-384 DEWLEISIIQ
+384 DDWLEIFIIQ
-394 QVNLVDAEGNPQD
+394 WVNIIDAEGNRSE
-407 MSKRRGQFY
+407 MSKRRGQFL
-416 TLDALIDELAA
+416 TLDDLIDELAE

-452 FNMELAITHASE
+452 FNIELAVTHASE

-488 ITPKPIEVV
+488 ITPKPIEET
-497 SLKRL
+497 SLKQL

-514 AEFPSA
+514 AEFPSI

-533 VHYLYELAGIF
+533 PHYLHELAGLF

-552 VLDPADMEKT
+552 VLDPSDMEKT
-562 DARLILIQSVQRVLK
+562 YARLILVRCVQSVLK
-577 NGLTLLGISAPTS
+577 NGLTLLGISAPVS